1 MTANANKQ
9 KNSEIRDLAICG
21 ASGHN
26 RASLLISPSVEP
38 GRTLRLEADYIS
50 PLDIFKIGVGPS
62 SSHTV
67 GPMVAALDFRKY
79 LDANIDELLA
89 KRKAGAD
96 SAQHLHLTVE
106 LYGSLSATGLGHGTD
121 GAVCAGLSGLH
132 PRHADPDEIW
142 DAMPKLKQDPQI
154 KLNEHSLQFDPEKDI
169 LWMAWTID
177 GNSLPHPNTMRF
189 RLKCGEEIIA
199 EQSLLSVGGGF
210 VEELDLASGK
220 RKSSADDDER
230 KQLPYP
236 FNTAVE
242 FVKQCDDNNKEPYE
256 IVIANQEALGLSEKT
271 VRDHMDAVL
280 DTMEACIERGLS
292 TDGILP
298 GGLNVKRRAKS
309 LYAKLKDENPQS
321 WYTND
326 LRPSV
331 YAMAVN
337 EENAAGGRVVTAPT
351 NGSSGL
357 IPAVFRTLRENNKLD
372 RRTMQNGLIVASVI
386 GALVKTHASIS
397 GAEVGCQGEV
407 GTSCA
412 MAAAG
417 AVAMLGGNVHQME
430 QAAEMGIEHHLGMT
444 CDPIK
449 GLVQIPC
456 IERNAMGAVKALN
469 AAALALAS
477 DGSHLISLDR
487 VLKVMK
493 ETGLDMNQKYKETST
508 GGLALG

>member
-1 MTANANKQ
+1 MHSN
-9 KNSEIRDLAICG
+9 
-21 ASGHN
+21 
-26 RASLLISPSVEP
+26 EP
-38 GRTLRLEADYIS
+38 ARKMRLEADHIG
-50 PLDIFKIGVGPS
+50 PMDMFKIGVGPS

-67 GPMVAALDFRKY
+67 GPMVAALEFRKSAINV
-79 LDANIDELLA
+79 LQDLPQ
-89 KRKAGAD
+89 AD
-96 SAQHLHLTVE
+96 YSLRVE
-106 LYGSLSATGLGHGTD
+106 LYGSLSATGKGHGTD
-121 GAVCAGLSGLH
+121 GAVCAGLAGLH
-132 PRHADPDEIW
+132 PRYSSIEDIW
-142 DAMPKLKQDPQI
+142 AAMPKLEEKPELSIGD
-154 KLNEHSLQFDPEKDI
+154 KLVRLKPDTDIIWGAWFIDEK
-169 LWMAWTID
+169 A
-177 GNSLPHPNTMRF
+177 LPHPNTIRF
-189 RLKCGEEIIA
+189 RLLNGSDCLL
-199 EQSLLSVGGGF
+199 EQTILSVGGGF
-210 VEELDLASGK
+210 VEQADPITGMRLSK
-220 RKSSADDDER
+220 SADER
-230 KQLPYP
+230 IANLPYP
-236 FNTAVE
+236 FHTAADFINQVCSNH
-242 FVKQCDDNNKEPYE
+242 KAPWE
-256 IVIANQEALGLSEKT
+256 IVVANQQAMGVSEDELRK
-271 VRDHMDAVL
+271 HLDAVL
-280 DTMEACIERGLS
+280 DAMNESIERGLS
-292 TDGILP
+292 TEGILP
-298 GGLNVKRRAKS
+298 GGLNVRRRAKS
-309 LYAKLKDENPQS
+309 MNELQKSGKAPA
-321 WYTND
+321 WAAND

-357 IPAVFRTLRENNKLD
+357 IPAVFKTLQDTHNFSRETL
-372 RRTMQNGLIVASVI
+372 QNGLIVASVI

-417 AVAMLGGNVHQME
+417 AVAMLGGSVQQME
-430 QAAEMGIEHHLGMT
+430 QAAEIGIEHHLGMT

-487 VLKVMK
+487 VLQVMK

>member
-1 MTANANKQ
+1 M
-9 KNSEIRDLAICG
+9 
-21 ASGHN
+21 
-26 RASLLISPSVEP
+26 
-38 GRTLRLEADYIS
+38 RLEADHLG
-50 PLDIFKIGVGPS
+50 PMDIFKIGVGPS

-67 GPMVAALDFRKY
+67 GPMMAALEFRARVEKM
-79 LDANIDELLA
+79 LKTQNA
-89 KRKAGAD
+89 AG
-96 SAQHLHLTVE
+96 LHIQVE
-106 LYGSLSATGLGHGTD
+106 LFGSLSATGEGHGTG
-121 GAVCAGLSGLH
+121 GAVCAGLAGLH
-132 PRHADPDEIW
+132 PRHSATDDIW
-142 DAMPKLKQDPQI
+142 AAMPDLI
-154 KLNEHSLQFDPEKDI
+154 KSGQLDFASSKIRFQPEQDI
-169 LWMAWTID
+169 LWEGWFID
-177 GNSLPHPNTMRF
+177 KGALPHPNTIRF
-189 RLKCGEEIIA
+189 RLLDSDGKCLL
-199 EQSLLSVGGGF
+199 EQVLISVGGGF
-210 VEELDLASGK
+210 IEHVGASGT
-220 RKSSADDDER
+220 RAESDSPAAE
-230 KQLPYP
+230 QVLPYP
-236 FNTAVE
+236 FHTAADFIGLCVD
-242 FVKQCDDNNKEPYE
+242 KNKTAWE
-256 IVIANQEALGLSEKT
+256 IVIANQEALGHSEAEI
-271 VRDHMDAVL
+271 RAHLDAVL
-280 DTMEACIERGLS
+280 DTMEACIEKGLV

-298 GGLNVKRRAKS
+298 GGLNVRRRARE
-309 LYAKLKDENPQS
+309 LYQRIAGGKAPEWAGNL
-321 WYTND
+321 
-326 LRPSV
+326 PSV

-357 IPAVFRTLRENNKLD
+357 IPAVFRTLREKENLD
-372 RRTMQNGLIVASVI
+372 RTTMQNGLIVASVI

-417 AVAMLGGNVHQME
+417 AVAMLGGTIQQME

-477 DGSHLISLDR
+477 DGSHMISLDR

-493 ETGLDMNQKYKETST
+493 ETGLDMNQKYKETAT